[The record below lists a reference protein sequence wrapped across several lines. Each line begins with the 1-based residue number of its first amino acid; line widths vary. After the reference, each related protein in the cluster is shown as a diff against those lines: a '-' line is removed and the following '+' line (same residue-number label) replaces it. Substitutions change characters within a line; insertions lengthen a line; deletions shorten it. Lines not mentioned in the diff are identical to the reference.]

1 MRAVAER
8 ALVRQGYDVTTAS
21 DGEEG
26 LETLVRAYDQG
37 TKFDLIVSDVVM
49 PSMDG
54 PTMAREIRARRPELP
69 FLFMSGYAEE
79 TLRREIDIPN
89 MHFLPK
95 PFSVQ
100 QIVNAVENALR
111 GGAD

>member
-1 MRAVAER
+1 MRT
-8 ALVRQGYDVTTAS
+8 YD
-21 DGEEG
+21 EG
-26 LETLVRAYDQG
+26 G
-37 TKFDLIVSDVVM
+37 KFDLIVSDVVM
-49 PSMDG
+49 PTMDG

-69 FLFMSGYAEE
+69 LLFMSGYAEE

-100 QIVNAVENALR
+100 QIVSAVETVLR
-111 GGAD
+111 GGAG